1 MLEVAEEVF
10 AERGYAE
17 ASMDEIARRVGVTK
31 PMLYAYFGSKEGLL
45 LAAIARV
52 RERLTRTVMDAIAD
66 ANDVEDML
74 WRGLLAYHE
83 FVAGHERGWA
93 MVRHVASQAVADKVE
108 EIRRGL
114 GKLIAELMAVH
125 APGAPQRER
134 EAYAEM
140 IVGACERSALWRQT
154 RDDVTPEQAAQLVM
168 EGLWHGVAQLAA
180 RYGADVPG
188 GRSPLLRG

>member
-17 ASMDEIARRVGVTK
+17 ASMDDIARRVGVTK

-45 LAAIARV
+45 LAAITRV
-52 RERLTRTVMDAIAD
+52 RESMTRTVVEAISDAA
-66 ANDVEDML
+66 DVEDML

-83 FVAGHERGWA
+83 FVAGHERGWT
-93 MVRHVASQAVADKVE
+93 MVRHVASQAVADRVE

-114 GKLIAELMAVH
+114 SQLIAELMAVH
-125 APGAPQRER
+125 APGAPERDR
-134 EAYAEM
+134 EAHAEM

-154 RDDVTPEQAAQLVM
+154 RDDVTPEQAARLVM
-168 EGLWHGVAQLAA
+168 DGLWYGIEHMAG
-180 RYGADVPG
+180 RYGADVSGHRPG
-188 GRSPLLRG
+188 LSA